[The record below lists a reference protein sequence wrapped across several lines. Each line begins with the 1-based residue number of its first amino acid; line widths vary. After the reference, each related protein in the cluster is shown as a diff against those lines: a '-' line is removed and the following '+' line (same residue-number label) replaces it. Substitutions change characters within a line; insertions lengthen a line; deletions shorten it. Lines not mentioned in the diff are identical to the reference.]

1 LPYNKLYIYIYMD
14 EVMEA
19 LLERA
24 PASVGL
30 QAWCDVAVH
39 RDVVGSGMWTT
50 VVMHKEFD

>member
-1 LPYNKLYIYIYMD
+1 MD